1 MRRRFPRFIPSLVL
15 LSALATLATAAAG
28 PGPDCCTAQGM
39 KEYAA
44 QASFLDIVGIK
55 LGMSPKEAFAAVH
68 SFNPQMKI
76 DIATGLFQIPG
87 ATGALPRIPRY
98 AVARTVGVRR
108 YPSYPVP
115 FQLPDGSSD
124 VIVMEFT
131 TPPNPPL
138 VARISRRVVF
148 PSGKPILA
156 STLLAALRKKYGQ
169 DNFSH
174 GDRMWIY
181 DANGKLLN
189 RQLTEKER
197 VCSEAY
203 QIADTY
209 AFRNSTGIPS
219 PDDVTEGPQVSWDG
233 NAKARSYIPSTGNS
247 VEINAVCI
255 PFTIAMTGH
264 TNLTTPSAQ
273 NFSLTISIE
282 SPALLYASYR
292 STQDWLQTKADA
304 IKRREES
311 AIKQR
316 SAPKL

>member
-1 MRRRFPRFIPSLVL
+1 MRRRSPRFVYSLL
-15 LSALATLATAAAG
+15 LFSSLAFLTAASPDPG
-28 PGPDCCTAQGM
+28 PGCCTAQGM
-39 KEYAA
+39 KTYAA

-68 SFNPQMKI
+68 AFNPKMEI
-76 DIATGLFQIPG
+76 DVATGVLQIPG
-87 ATGALPRIPRY
+87 ATGAPPRIPRY

-148 PSGKPILA
+148 PSGKPVLA
-156 STLLAALRKKYGQ
+156 STLLAALQKKYGQ

-174 GDRMWIY
+174 GNRIWIY

-189 RQLTEKER
+189 RQLTAKEN
-197 VCSEAY
+197 VCGAAY
-203 QIADTY
+203 PIADTY
-209 AFRNSTGIPS
+209 AFGDQWGMPK
-219 PDDVTEGPQVSWDG
+219 PDNVKDGPQVGWDSG
-233 NAKARSYIPSTGNS
+233 ARAHSYISASGNS
-247 VEINAVCI
+247 LEINPVCI
-255 PFTIAMTGH
+255 PFTIAMTGN
-264 TNLTTPSAQ
+264 TDFSTPNAQ
-273 NFSLTISIE
+273 NFSLTMSIE

-292 STQDWLQTKADA
+292 STQEWLQTKADA
-304 IKRREES
+304 IRKREED
-311 AIKQR
+311 AVKQR